1 LIKSNIK
8 QKKGVIKITT
18 NTSDFTT
25 KYIIT
30 AKFRIKGVVAQSD
43 IVGAIFG
50 QTEGLLLDLDLRDLQ
65 KSGRIGRIE
74 VDNESK
80 EGISEGVIKIPSSL
94 TRKETALLA
103 ATVETVSRVGPCE
116 AEIEL
121 IDIRD
126 VRETKRKQ
134 IIERAAELLKKWDQD
149 SLEPSEIEEK
159 IDTGIKLGEII
170 SWGPEN
176 LPAGPHVDS
185 SQEIIIVEGRAD
197 VLNLLRIGI
206 KNTVAVQGTQV
217 PKTVIKLIKT
227 KSPVIAFLDGD
238 RGGTIILNELMQLA
252 KVDFVARAP
261 EGLEVEELTRK
272 QMIKALQNKKPARD
286 KHTSNYKGKKE
297 VTGKGALLQKLLKKL
312 KVKNQKALIDS
323 LEKIEPG
330 HSIGFNKSMETL
342 FDLPVGEV
350 FKKIK
355 EFKDTQFLVID
366 GILTKRLIS
375 LIVSMKIKFIAC
387 KNKEEK
393 LRVPDQIVVYFF

>member
-1 LIKSNIK
+1 M
-8 QKKGVIKITT
+8 KITS
-18 NTSDFTT
+18 NTVDFTT
-25 KYIIT
+25 KYVIE
-30 AKFRIKGVVAQSD
+30 AKFKIKGVVAQSD
-43 IVGAIFG
+43 IVGAVFG

-80 EGISEGVIKIPSSL
+80 DGISEGVIKIPSSL

-121 IDIRD
+121 LDIRD
-126 VRETKRKQ
+126 VRESKRKQ
-134 IIERAAELLKKWDQD
+134 IIERAAELLKKWDQN

-159 IDTGIKLGEII
+159 IDTGIKLGEIT

-176 LPAGPHVDS
+176 LPAGPNVDS
-185 SQEIIIVEGRAD
+185 SKELVIVEGRAD
-197 VLNLLRIGI
+197 VLNLLRIGV
-206 KNTVAVQGTQV
+206 KNTIATQGTQV
-217 PKTVIKLIKT
+217 PKSLIKLIKT

-238 RGGTIILNELMQLA
+238 RGGSIILSELMQLA
-252 KVDFVARAP
+252 KIDFVARAP
-261 EGLEVEELTRK
+261 EGSEVEELTRK
-272 QMIKALQNKKPARD
+272 QMIKALQSKKPARD
-286 KHTSNYKGKKE
+286 KHTSNYKEKKE
-297 VTGKGALLQKLLKKL
+297 YSGKGDMLQKLLKKL
-312 KVKNQKALIDS
+312 KVKNQKAIIDS

-330 HSIGFNKSMETL
+330 YSIGFNKSMEKL

-350 FKKIK
+350 FEKMK
-355 EFKDTQFLVID
+355 EFKDTQFLIID

-393 LRVPDQIVVYFF
+393 LRIPDQVVVYFF

>member
-1 LIKSNIK
+1 M
-8 QKKGVIKITT
+8 IKITS
-18 NTSDFTT
+18 NNVDFTT
-25 KYIIT
+25 KYVIE
-30 AKFRIKGVVAQSD
+30 AKFKIKGVVAQSD
-43 IVGAIFG
+43 IVGAVFG

-80 EGISEGVIKIPSSL
+80 EGISSGIIKIPSSL

-103 ATVETVSRVGPCE
+103 ATVETVTRVGPCE

-121 IDIRD
+121 LDIRD

-134 IIERAAELLKKWDQD
+134 IIKRAAELLKKWDEN

-159 IDTGIKLGEII
+159 MDAGIKLGEIT

-176 LPAGPHVDS
+176 LPAGPNVDS

-197 VLNLLRIGI
+197 VLNLLRIGV
-206 KNTVAVQGTQV
+206 KNTISVQGTHV
-217 PKTVIKLIKT
+217 PKSVIKLIQT

-238 RGGTIILNELMQLA
+238 RGGSIILSELMQLA
-252 KVDFVARAP
+252 KIDFVARAP

-272 QMIKALQNKKPARD
+272 QMIKALQNKKQVGD
-286 KHTSNYKGKKE
+286 EKTSDSKERKE
-297 VTGKGALLQKLLKKL
+297 VSGKDTLLQKLLKKL
-312 KVKNQKALIDS
+312 KVKNQKAITDS

-330 HSIGFNKSMETL
+330 HSIGFNKSMEKL

-350 FKKIK
+350 FEKIK

-375 LIVSMKIKFIAC
+375 LTVSMKIKFIAC

-393 LRVPDQIVVYFF
+393 LRVPDQIVVYLF

>member
-1 LIKSNIK
+1 M
-8 QKKGVIKITT
+8 T
-18 NTSDFTT
+18 NQTDFTT

-30 AKFRIKGVVAQSD
+30 AKFKIKGVVAQSD

-121 IDIRD
+121 LDIRD

-149 SLEPSEIEEK
+149 SLEPSEIEEQ
-159 IDTGIKLGEII
+159 IDTGIKLGEIT

-176 LPAGPHVDS
+176 LPAGPNVDS
-185 SQEIIIVEGRAD
+185 SPELIIVEGRAD
-197 VLNLLRIGI
+197 VLNLLRIGV
-206 KNTVAVQGTQV
+206 KNTIAVQGTQV
-217 PKTVIKLIKT
+217 PKSVVKLIKT
-227 KSPVIAFLDGD
+227 KKPVIAFLDGD
-238 RGGTIILNELMQLA
+238 RGGSIILNELLQVA
-252 KVDFVARAP
+252 KLDYVARAP

-272 QMIKALQNKKPARD
+272 QMIKSLQNKKPAGAKYIRTTKD
-286 KHTSNYKGKKE
+286 KKE
-297 VTGKGALLQKLLKKL
+297 VTGKDTLFQKLMKKL
-312 KVKNQKALIDS
+312 KVKNPAAIKES
-323 LEKIEPG
+323 LVKIEPG
-330 HSIGFNKSMETL
+330 HSIGFSKSLEKL
-342 FDLPVGEV
+342 FEIPVGEI
-350 FKKIK
+350 FEKIK
-355 EFKDTQFLVID
+355 DFKSTQYLIID
-366 GILTKRLIS
+366 GILSKRLIT
-375 LIVSMKIKFIAC
+375 LLLPMKIKFIAC
-387 KNKEEK
+387 KNKEED
-393 LRVPDQIVVYFF
+393 LRVPSEITIFFF